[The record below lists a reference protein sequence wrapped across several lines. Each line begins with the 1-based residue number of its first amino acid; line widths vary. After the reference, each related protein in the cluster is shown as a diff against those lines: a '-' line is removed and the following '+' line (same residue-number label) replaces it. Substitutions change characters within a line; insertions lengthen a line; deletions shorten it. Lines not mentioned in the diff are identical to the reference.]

1 MVSELSVADFVFA
14 KSPPTA
20 FGNAGREGLIARL
33 GGLVVVSLG
42 SVVCLGLIVSLGLVA
57 SLAGSLTALADV
69 VPVSCTG
76 RSRTTS
82 AAFLSS
88 LNPWKDGWRKVPSW
102 VHSVKAISA
111 TNCGLTQCTPLAS
124 KPRGGL
130 TKGLELCDRPSSLRR
145 SDASILSLNPV
156 PTLPE

>member
-1 MVSELSVADFVFA
+1 MVSALSAADFVFA
-14 KSPPTA
+14 KSLPTA
-20 FGNAGREGLIARL
+20 FADTGREDLVAPL
-33 GGLVVVSLG
+33 GGLVVVS
-42 SVVCLGLIVSLGLVA
+42 LGLIVSLGLVA
-57 SLAGSLTALADV
+57 ALGGSLTAVADV
-69 VPVSCTG
+69 VPVSWMG

-88 LNPWKDGWRKVPSW
+88 LSPWKDGWRKVPSC

-124 KPRGGL
+124 NPRGGV
-130 TKGLELCDRPSSLRR
+130 TKGLELFAPPARVRR

>member
-1 MVSELSVADFVFA
+1 VSEVAVVDFVFA
-14 KSPPTA
+14 KSPPTG
-20 FGNAGREGLIARL
+20 FGNGAREGLVA
-33 GGLVVVSLG
+33 VALG
-42 SVVCLGLIVSLGLVA
+42 SVVSLGLIVSFGLVA
-57 SLAGSLTALADV
+57 SLAGSRTALAGV

-88 LNPWKDGWRKVPSW
+88 LNPWKDGWRKVPSC

-111 TNCGLTQCTPLAS
+111 TNCGLTQYTPLAS

-130 TKGLELCDRPSSLRR
+130 TKGLELCGKASTLARHDADRL
-145 SDASILSLNPV
+145 
-156 PTLPE
+156 